1 MTNSSDATSALDLH
15 LHLQPQAMFNLP
27 DAAGARIVCRS
38 GCLWITLDGDLRDF
52 VLEPGES
59 FTTTE
64 HRRALIYALKP
75 SCMAVSS
82 SGQAAPGR
90 RRAAHGL
97 MLEAVPS

>member
-1 MTNSSDATSALDLH
+1 MTNSSDATSALD

-82 SGQAAPGR
+82 SSQAAPGQ

>member
-1 MTNSSDATSALDLH
+1 MTTSSDATSRLD

-27 DAAGARIVCRS
+27 DAAGAHIVCRS

-52 VLEPGES
+52 VLEAGES

-82 SGQAAPGR
+82 SGQAATGR
-90 RRAAHGL
+90 RHAGHGL
-97 MLEAVPS
+97 VLQEVLA